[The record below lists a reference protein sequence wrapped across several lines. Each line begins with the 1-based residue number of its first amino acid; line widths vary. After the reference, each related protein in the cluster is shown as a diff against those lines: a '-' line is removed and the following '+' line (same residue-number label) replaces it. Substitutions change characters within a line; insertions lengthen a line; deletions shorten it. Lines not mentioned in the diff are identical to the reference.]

1 MMRGSRS
8 RSAPGTSGKADWG
21 SGSRAA
27 RAGSRT
33 HPPRPAPWLSLP
45 DAVRRER
52 GRGWLGARCVSEV
65 RLCERPQ
72 LLKERS
78 QEVTENVAEV
88 ALRQNCTYVV
98 EPRGP
103 SCPPRALRSGPPDD
117 GGRAKRDER
126 SAPRRRGH
134 V

>member
-1 MMRGSRS
+1 
-8 RSAPGTSGKADWG
+8 
-21 SGSRAA
+21 
-27 RAGSRT
+27 
-33 HPPRPAPWLSLP
+33 
-45 DAVRRER
+45 
-52 GRGWLGARCVSEV
+52 
-65 RLCERPQ
+65 LCERPQ

-134 V
+134 VREIGASESRGHDDRRSVAVGPNLDFLDQVIQDARLGR